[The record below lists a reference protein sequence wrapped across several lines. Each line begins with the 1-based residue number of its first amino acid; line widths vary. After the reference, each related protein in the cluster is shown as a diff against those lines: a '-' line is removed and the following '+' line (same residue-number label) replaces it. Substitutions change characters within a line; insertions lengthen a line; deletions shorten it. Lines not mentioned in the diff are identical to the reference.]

1 MKINKGIFLPCFIA
15 AMLLLPSASKLMGTG
30 LLFLLFPI
38 AIILLSIVEK
48 QNLFKQMYKES
59 IIAYASFFLLSIIG
73 LILKLIGVLKNP
85 QYGYGEFLVVI
96 SMIMMC
102 FALKDQVNWERWY
115 FDIMLYAGG
124 LILVLYF
131 VNTAIAHD
139 MIPLWESGTSDIY
152 YINMVAFLVML
163 VAAGQFAVT
172 SVWEKNA
179 EICASLMAQAAEN
192 DVSLFVL
199 PEALLARD
207 DHDADLS
214 VKSAQLL
221 EGEFLGRLRRES
233 KRNMMTTILTIH
245 VPSTPG
251 RAWNMLVA
259 LQAGNIVARYAKLH
273 LYDAFAI
280 QESRRVDAGNEIAPL
295 LEVEGMKV
303 GLMICYD
310 LRFPE
315 LALAQALQGAEI
327 LVLPAAWVRGPLKE
341 HHWSTLLAARALD
354 TTCYMVAAGECG
366 NKNIGQSRI
375 IDPFG
380 VTIAA
385 ASEMPALI
393 MAEVTP
399 ERVRQVR
406 AQLPVLN
413 NRRFAPPQLL

>member
-1 MKINKGIFLPCFIA
+1 
-15 AMLLLPSASKLMGTG
+15 
-30 LLFLLFPI
+30 
-38 AIILLSIVEK
+38 
-48 QNLFKQMYKES
+48 
-59 IIAYASFFLLSIIG
+59 
-73 LILKLIGVLKNP
+73 
-85 QYGYGEFLVVI
+85 
-96 SMIMMC
+96 
-102 FALKDQVNWERWY
+102 
-115 FDIMLYAGG
+115 
-124 LILVLYF
+124 
-131 VNTAIAHD
+131 
-139 MIPLWESGTSDIY
+139 
-152 YINMVAFLVML
+152 ML

-179 EICASLMAQAAEN
+179 EICASLMAQAASADLAGRLPEGWQKRLAVQGYSSLEGWR
-192 DVSLFVL
+192 DMLAASALFVL

-303 GLMICYD
+303 GLMTCYD

>member
-1 MKINKGIFLPCFIA
+1 
-15 AMLLLPSASKLMGTG
+15 
-30 LLFLLFPI
+30 
-38 AIILLSIVEK
+38 
-48 QNLFKQMYKES
+48 
-59 IIAYASFFLLSIIG
+59 
-73 LILKLIGVLKNP
+73 
-85 QYGYGEFLVVI
+85 
-96 SMIMMC
+96 
-102 FALKDQVNWERWY
+102 
-115 FDIMLYAGG
+115 
-124 LILVLYF
+124 
-131 VNTAIAHD
+131 
-139 MIPLWESGTSDIY
+139 
-152 YINMVAFLVML
+152 ML

-179 EICASLMAQAAEN
+179 EICASLMVQAAEN
-192 DVSLFVL
+192 EVSLFVL

-280 QESRRVDAGNEIAPL
+280 QESRHVDAGDEIAPL

-303 GLMICYD
+303 GLMTCYD

-354 TTCYMVAAGECG
+354 TTCYMVAAGVREQKYRAKPDYRSLWRHHCG
-366 NKNIGQSRI
+366 SVRNACTHYGGSDARTCASGTRATARLKQPSLCAATI
-375 IDPFG
+375 IMMFFTRRLIHL
-380 VTIAA
+380 VTDCYC
-385 ASEMPALI
+385 
-393 MAEVTP
+393 
-399 ERVRQVR
+399 VR
-406 AQLPVLN
+406 ASN
-413 NRRFAPPQLL
+413 DR

>member
-1 MKINKGIFLPCFIA
+1 
-15 AMLLLPSASKLMGTG
+15 
-30 LLFLLFPI
+30 
-38 AIILLSIVEK
+38 
-48 QNLFKQMYKES
+48 
-59 IIAYASFFLLSIIG
+59 
-73 LILKLIGVLKNP
+73 
-85 QYGYGEFLVVI
+85 
-96 SMIMMC
+96 
-102 FALKDQVNWERWY
+102 
-115 FDIMLYAGG
+115 
-124 LILVLYF
+124 
-131 VNTAIAHD
+131 
-139 MIPLWESGTSDIY
+139 
-152 YINMVAFLVML
+152 ML

-179 EICASLMAQAAEN
+179 EICGSLMAQAAEN

-280 QESRRVDAGNEIAPL
+280 QESRHVDAGNEIAPL
-295 LEVEGMKV
+295 L
-303 GLMICYD
+303 
-310 LRFPE
+310 
-315 LALAQALQGAEI
+315 ALQGAEI

>member
-1 MKINKGIFLPCFIA
+1 
-15 AMLLLPSASKLMGTG
+15 
-30 LLFLLFPI
+30 
-38 AIILLSIVEK
+38 
-48 QNLFKQMYKES
+48 
-59 IIAYASFFLLSIIG
+59 
-73 LILKLIGVLKNP
+73 
-85 QYGYGEFLVVI
+85 
-96 SMIMMC
+96 
-102 FALKDQVNWERWY
+102 
-115 FDIMLYAGG
+115 
-124 LILVLYF
+124 
-131 VNTAIAHD
+131 
-139 MIPLWESGTSDIY
+139 
-152 YINMVAFLVML
+152 ML

-303 GLMICYD
+303 GLMTCYD

-327 LVLPAAWVRGPLKE
+327 LGYFLPPGFAGRPKSITGQRCLPLVRWIPPVIWWRRGVREQKYRSKPDYRSLWR
-341 HHWSTLLAARALD
+341 HHCGSVRNACTHYGGSDARTCASGARATARLKQPSL
-354 TTCYMVAAGECG
+354 C
-366 NKNIGQSRI
+366 
-375 IDPFG
+375 
-380 VTIAA
+380 AA
-385 ASEMPALI
+385 AII
-393 MAEVTP
+393 MM
-399 ERVRQVR
+399 
-406 AQLPVLN
+406 
-413 NRRFAPPQLL
+413 FLLGA

>member
-1 MKINKGIFLPCFIA
+1 
-15 AMLLLPSASKLMGTG
+15 
-30 LLFLLFPI
+30 
-38 AIILLSIVEK
+38 
-48 QNLFKQMYKES
+48 
-59 IIAYASFFLLSIIG
+59 
-73 LILKLIGVLKNP
+73 
-85 QYGYGEFLVVI
+85 
-96 SMIMMC
+96 
-102 FALKDQVNWERWY
+102 
-115 FDIMLYAGG
+115 
-124 LILVLYF
+124 
-131 VNTAIAHD
+131 
-139 MIPLWESGTSDIY
+139 
-152 YINMVAFLVML
+152 ML

-192 DVSLFVL
+192 EVSLFVL

-221 EGEFLGRLRRES
+221 EGEFLDRLRRES

-280 QESRRVDAGNEIAPL
+280 QESRHVDAGNEIAPL

-303 GLMICYD
+303 GLMTCYD

-327 LVLPAAWVRGPLKE
+327 LVLPAAWGRGPLKE
-341 HHWSTLLAARALD
+341 HHWSTLLAARYHLLYGGGGGVREQKYRAKPDYRSLWRHHCGSVRNACTHYGGSDARTCASGTRATARLKQPSLCAAAIIMMFFYSALD
-354 TTCYMVAAGECG
+354 SPCYRLLLCA
-366 NKNIGQSRI
+366 
-375 IDPFG
+375 
-380 VTIAA
+380 
-385 ASEMPALI
+385 
-393 MAEVTP
+393 
-399 ERVRQVR
+399 RVE
-406 AQLPVLN
+406 
-413 NRRFAPPQLL
+413 